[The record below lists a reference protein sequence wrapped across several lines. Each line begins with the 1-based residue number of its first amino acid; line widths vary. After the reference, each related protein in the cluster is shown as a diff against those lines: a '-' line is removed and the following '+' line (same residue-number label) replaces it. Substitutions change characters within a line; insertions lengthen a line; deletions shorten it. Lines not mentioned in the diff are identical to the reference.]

1 MCPHS
6 QTRKW
11 KRREGSILSKSPGE
25 SQAEDGFTT
34 HHPQVTLICS
44 NHHIHRLQDMLRE
57 QHVQELL
64 STNTAGIRGKPSSV
78 LQAVGTR
85 GHPAFWSQ
93 GGGGDGTAGQHR
105 TLSVSRTGVHVL
117 TSVSSSSCFRARMV
131 TESGAVFS

>member
-11 KRREGSILSKSPGE
+11 KRREGSDLSKSPGE
-25 SQAEDGFTT
+25 SRAEDGFTT

-44 NHHIHRLQDMLRE
+44 KHHIRCLQDMLRE

-64 STNTAGIRGKPSSV
+64 STNTAGIRGKPSLV

-93 GGGGDGTAGQHR
+93 GGGGDGTAGQHH
-105 TLSVSRTGVHVL
+105 TPSVSRTGVHVL
-117 TSVSSSSCFRARMV
+117 TSVSSSSCVRARMV